1 MYPGDI
7 GTVKLNKYSLEKMGL
22 VNFEGDFYCIITFM
36 IRLHKMIVYTGKS
49 MVSFLTA
56 GEGMNVAIFTGS
68 DFEGIFFQSHAINAQ
83 MNRSLECYWIH

>member
-22 VNFEGDFYCIITFM
+22 VNFKGNFYFLITFM
-36 IRLHKMIVYTGKS
+36 IRLHKMILYAGKS

-56 GEGMNVAIFTGS
+56 GEGMNVAIFTGR
-68 DFEGIFFQSHAINAQ
+68 DFEGIFLI
-83 MNRSLECYWIH
+83 